1 MEVVLV
7 IFLLLSNAFQAHFK
21 IDTFLQQF
29 PAKLRG
35 NQIKGFRGESK
46 KDFVNFANYLYID
59 LSKATDIYE

>member
-1 MEVVLV
+1 M
-7 IFLLLSNAFQAHFK
+7 
-21 IDTFLQQF
+21 QQF